1 MGFFDKL
8 KDMAGDAGDA
18 ISKGAKNVTDSSKK
32 MVEKTKLKSKI
43 SKLEED
49 IEKKYAEIG
58 KQYFKINSA
67 NPPEEYAEMIN
78 FIIES
83 QKQISEIQ
91 AEIIAMD
98 NKYICPTCGA
108 GIPENAKF
116 CSSCGARFEKPAT
129 SETFNAPAH
138 KCPKC
143 NADIE
148 PDAKFCT
155 SCGAKFDETE
165 TVSSDDVE
173 IIG

>member
-18 ISKGAKNVTDSSKK
+18 ISKGAKNVSDSSKK
-32 MVEKTKLKSKI
+32 IVEKTKLKNKI

-49 IEKKYAEIG
+49 IEKKYTEIG

-67 NPPEEYAEMIN
+67 NPSEEYADMVN

-83 QKQISEIQ
+83 QAKIAEIQ
-91 AEIIAMD
+91 TEIVAMD
-98 NKYICPTCGA
+98 NKYLCPTCGA

-116 CSSCGARFEKPAT
+116 CSACGARFEKPVSSDSAN
-129 SETFNAPAH
+129 SSS

-143 NADIE
+143 GADI
-148 PDAKFCT
+148 DAGAKFCT
-155 SCGAKFDETE
+155 SCGAKFDDGN
-165 TVSSDDVE
+165 TVSSDDIE